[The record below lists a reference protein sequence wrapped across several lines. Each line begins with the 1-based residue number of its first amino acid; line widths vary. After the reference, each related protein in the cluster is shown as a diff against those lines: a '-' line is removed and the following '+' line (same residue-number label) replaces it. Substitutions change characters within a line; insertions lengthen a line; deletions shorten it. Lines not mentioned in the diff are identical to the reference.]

1 MGAAKDME
9 LMEAPVPSWVWYL
22 LAVGAFVL
30 AQYMSFA
37 TLHKEVKVYRDRPK
51 PNSSL
56 CAIFDYVFKIA
67 TKDPNLSHP
76 LEATTNWII
85 EKAVGEELQIFGT
98 RKNPDE
104 GDGVIEP
111 IDSEYWRGHSFT
123 YNEILYIKLSPNDK
137 AKRMLTTGGGRI
149 YYNLKADSSQVFLC
163 WPQKKRVKLQWPF
176 RREVV

>member
-1 MGAAKDME
+1 MGAAMDME

-22 LAVGAFVL
+22 LAVGAFVF
-30 AQYMSFA
+30 AQYMSFV
-37 TLHKEVKVYRDRPK
+37 TFHKEVKVYRDRPK

-56 CAIFDYVFKIA
+56 YTIFDYVFNIA
-67 TKDPNLSHP
+67 TKDQNLSDP
-76 LEATTNWII
+76 IEATTNWII
-85 EKAVGEELQIFGT
+85 EKAVGGELQIFGT

-111 IDSEYWRGHSFT
+111 IDREYWREHSFT
-123 YNEILYIKLSPNDK
+123 SDESLYFKLSPNDK
-137 AKRMLTTGGGRI
+137 AKRMQTTGEGRI